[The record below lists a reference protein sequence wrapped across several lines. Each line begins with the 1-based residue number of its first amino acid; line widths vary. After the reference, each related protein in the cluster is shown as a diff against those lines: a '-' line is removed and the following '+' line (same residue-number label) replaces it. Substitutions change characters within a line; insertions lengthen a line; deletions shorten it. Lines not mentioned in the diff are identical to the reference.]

1 MGKSRTTIARRATA
15 IRVFT
20 AWLARTERSATDAGK
35 LLASPKA
42 HKTLP
47 DVLRADEAKDL
58 VEQAAALA
66 NDDSPVGIRDV
77 AILELMSATG
87 VRVGEL
93 TGLDIDDIDF
103 EIGQASWRERVGQYV

>member
-1 MGKSRTTIARRATA
+1 MQQCMGKSRTTIARRATA
-15 IRVFT
+15 FRVFT
-20 AWLARTERSATDAGK
+20 AWLARTGRSATDAGK

-66 NDDSPVGIRDV
+66 DDDSPVGIRDV
-77 AILELMSATG
+77 AILELMYAK
-87 VRVGEL
+87 
-93 TGLDIDDIDF
+93 
-103 EIGQASWRERVGQYV
+103 IGRAHVCTPVTHAHLVCRLLLAKKKET